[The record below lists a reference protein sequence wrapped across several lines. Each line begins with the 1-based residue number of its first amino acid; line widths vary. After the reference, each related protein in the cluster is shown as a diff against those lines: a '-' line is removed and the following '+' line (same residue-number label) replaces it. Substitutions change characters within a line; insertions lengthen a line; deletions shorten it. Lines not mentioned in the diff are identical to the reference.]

1 MQEILGRKED
11 ILFDLDE
18 IKLLAQKPPKLTA
31 EQQRRLNTLPRAER
45 SEARKAYLKQQE
57 DKRKND
63 LRRWVIEVEDK
74 IRRMDLPS
82 EVKDRILS
90 LTAYMKER
98 NMKLPYDIDRQMDS
112 IERKIQQAERDKARE
127 QAEQMEKAAAGLTTA
142 VMAGTT
148 LAAVGKYVQVRWDK
162 EEFEH
167 RNKTYYEDRVLTDSL
182 RNGAT
187 ACTPVPCLS
196 DT

>member
-90 LTAYMKER
+90 LTAYMKKPGNR
-98 NMKLPYDIDRQMDS
+98 P
-112 IERKIQQAERDKARE
+112 
-127 QAEQMEKAAAGLTTA
+127 
-142 VMAGTT
+142 
-148 LAAVGKYVQVRWDK
+148 
-162 EEFEH
+162 
-167 RNKTYYEDRVLTDSL
+167 NKWKKRP
-182 RNGAT
+182 
-187 ACTPVPCLS
+187 PV
-196 DT
+196 